1 MSDLQLKNEMG
12 IDPSEPDYRIR
23 VLAIGAVLGAAV
35 GLLSAYLYLQNLEED
50 ETPNVTAGQGVKIG
64 VLLLGLVRNIADLSR

>member
-1 MSDLQLKNEMG
+1 MSDIQLKNDMG
-12 IDPSEPDYRIR
+12 IEPSEPDYRIR
-23 VLAIGAVLGAAV
+23 VLAVGAVLGAMV